1 MTFEYVEGGEQ
12 RCCAVALEVVGH
24 RSGTTLLHRQA
35 RLGAVERLDLR
46 FLIDR
51 ENDRMSGWI
60 DIEPDDVTQLVD
72 ELWIGGELELLHP
85 MRLKAVSAPNALDGT
100 GADADG
106 FRHQGGG
113 PVSYLG
119 RWIGLGE
126 CYDALGDLRSKR
138 RNARRSC
145 LVAQEAVVTFL
156 HEAVLPAPDTG
167 LRLAGLTHDLIGADA
182 HGAQHARFRPARHAF
197 AVRYDPAR
205 APSDGG
211 DHRA

>member
-1 MTFEYVEGGEQ
+1 
-12 RCCAVALEVVGH
+12 
-24 RSGTTLLHRQA
+24 
-35 RLGAVERLDLR
+35 
-46 FLIDR
+46 
-51 ENDRMSGWI
+51 
-60 DIEPDDVTQLVD
+60 
-72 ELWIGGELELLHP
+72 
-85 MRLKAVSAPNALDGT
+85 MRLKAVSAANALDGT

-106 FRHQGGG
+106 FGHQGGG

-167 LRLAGLTHDLIGADA
+167 LRLAGLAHDLIGADA
-182 HGAQHARFRPARHAF
+182 LGAQQHDLGSPHVLLRCVTIPRKRLQTTAVTGSGSDGNSGSHRPDSHAARPAGI
-197 AVRYDPAR
+197 
-205 APSDGG
+205 PSRIQMSD
-211 DHRA
+211 